1 MKRSTCVIV
10 GFLTLA
16 ATATAHGQDDTTLAA
31 ARRFVGCYA
40 VELGAWSKPVVPNPS
55 YDAPPVAVS
64 LDSVLIDGRGGPGFR
79 LAPTI
84 EILTRYVTIPP
95 RWWPIGADS
104 VRLWWPSGIPKCSSI
119 CRPTGPKG
127 PSPTTVRAASIS
139 MPGMKPAEGL
149 PSAST
154 PWSSRRTPRTRS
166 SSINASP
173 TSSVS
178 GKQSGGSS
186 IA

>member
-104 VRLWWPSGIPKCSSI
+104 VRLWWPSGFGGAALRLAWNDGVLRGKAEVFSDMIRREVLPDGSERILPESHATAALRPVA
-119 CRPTGPKG
+119 CR
-127 PSPTTVRAASIS
+127 
-139 MPGMKPAEGL
+139 
-149 PSAST
+149 
-154 PWSSRRTPRTRS
+154 
-166 SSINASP
+166 
-173 TSSVS
+173 
-178 GKQSGGSS
+178 
-186 IA
+186 